1 MLPFDCC
8 LPILLKLM
16 PQQDTTRM
24 FLCCLHNIS
33 ADKKHFDGMMPT
45 DIYNQLGLEAVIR
58 KDERVEWL
66 VSNCLQRGYIEPV
79 GDTGR
84 INMTACGH
92 QLCLSGEEDQDLRG
106 YYLEALHHML

>member
-1 MLPFDCC
+1 MSANPFETDAAARYDSYV
-8 LPILLKLM
+8 PLLFS
-16 PQQDTTRM
+16 QSV
-24 FLCCLHNIS
+24 F
-33 ADKKHFDGMMPT
+33 HFDGMMPT

-92 QLCLSGEEDQDLRG
+92 QLCLSGDRSYCSGLPSYKQPFQL
-106 YYLEALHHML
+106 

>member
-1 MLPFDCC
+1 MSANPFETDAVE
-8 LPILLKLM
+8 
-16 PQQDTTRM
+16 QDTTRM
-24 FLCCLHNIS
+24 FLCCLHNLS
-33 ADKKHFDGMMPT
+33 ADKKHFDGMIPT

-92 QLCLSGEEDQDLRG
+92 QLCLSGDPSYCSGLTSYKQPLQ
-106 YYLEALHHML
+106 L